1 MLNSQLNKAMI
12 MKLKSLLSVLA
23 MGGLMMFQSC
33 GDKKSQPASGNT
45 AAAAT
50 TKIAYVNLDTLDA
63 RYQYILDGK
72 IKFEA
77 EQKAMEAELKQMEQA
92 IKGQYATLQKKVND
106 KSISQ
111 VEYETIGGR
120 IQSMEQNYQQKMQG
134 MSSVL
139 MAKTDSF
146 QTDYRK
152 KVDDFLASYN
162 KDGKYDYILS
172 YQYGVSLVLYANP
185 VLDITN
191 DVVNGLNE
199 LYKKGSTS
207 TPLTPAAPA
216 DSTKK

>member
-1 MLNSQLNKAMI
+1 
-12 MKLKSLLSVLA
+12 MKLTSLLSVLA
-23 MGGLMMFQSC
+23 IGGLMIFQSC
-33 GDKKSQPASGNT
+33 GDKKGQPAAGKSSNGATET
-45 AAAAT
+45 A
-50 TKIAYVNLDTLDA
+50 TKIAYINLDTLDA
-63 RYQYILDGK
+63 KYQYIVDGK
-72 IKFEA
+72 VRFEA
-77 EQKAMEAELKQMEQA
+77 EQKAMEAELKQLEQA

-111 VEYETIGGR
+111 EEYETIGGR

-134 MSSVL
+134 MSNRL

-185 VLDITN
+185 ALDITD

-199 LYKKGSTS
+199 LYKKSGVSK
-207 TPLTPAAPA
+207 PVAPA